1 MPGLKMQ
8 VASKISSDGAM
19 NLLELEESFGLWKGM
34 KSVDVQLLLTSR
46 ILQHS
51 CFHTDTKNSFL
62 FVTHS
67 GTALIP
73 SVLSKLCFRKD
84 TF

>member
-34 KSVDVQLLLTSR
+34 KSVDVQLQLTSR
-46 ILQHS
+46 ILHTEEEKS
-51 CFHTDTKNSFL
+51 STTDT
-62 FVTHS
+62 
-67 GTALIP
+67 
-73 SVLSKLCFRKD
+73 
-84 TF
+84 

>member
-34 KSVDVQLLLTSR
+34 MSMDVRSLFTSGILQRSVSTLLLR
-46 ILQHS
+46 
-51 CFHTDTKNSFL
+51 
-62 FVTHS
+62 
-67 GTALIP
+67 TASSL
-73 SVLSKLCFRKD
+73 
-84 TF
+84 